1 MRFVPWLVTSVFSV
15 AWLACDGH
23 APTAP
28 VKAPSPSAPSAA
40 AAPPQDT
47 AAATATVEP
56 TGTATPAPATPAK
69 REPMNVI
76 LLVID
81 AMRWDMPWNG
91 YSRPIAPNLTRLAEK
106 SVRFE
111 RGYAISSYTSKCVA
125 GLLSGRFPSELPRT
139 SPFFT
144 KYEDS
149 NEMMAEVLKQRGVRS
164 LSAHAHMYL
173 DKPSGLTQGFD
184 VWRLVSGIQ
193 FDYNKDPYVTSP
205 QYTDLVKEILEAPE
219 NTSGRFFGY
228 FHYMDPHHEYNTHK
242 EAPKW
247 GTSARD
253 LYDEEIWFTD
263 KYVGNLLSFIES
275 KPWGKNTAII
285 VTGDHGEGFG
295 ERVGGV
301 DNYRIWKHAF
311 ELYEVLV
318 KVPLFVYLPG
328 AEPRDVARWR
338 GHIDLVPTIYDLL
351 GETPPEGLHGTSLVP
366 EILGEDT
373 PSRPII
379 VDLPADTHNRRRRA
393 LIDDGYKLIA
403 FGKDFRFN
411 LFNVKD
417 DPGESKELSRV
428 EPERKKAM
436 VERYRGIVAGI
447 RDVKATGAPVLDD

>member
-1 MRFVPWLVTSVFSV
+1 MRIVSRILFSV
-15 AWLACDGH
+15 SLSMLACSGPSPQTPVQEPKVEH
-23 APTAP
+23 SPPSESSPTAAPTTNDDP
-28 VKAPSPSAPSAA
+28 R
-40 AAPPQDT
+40 
-47 AAATATVEP
+47 EP
-56 TGTATPAPATPAK
+56 TASTPAESEK
-69 REPMNVI
+69 RGPMNVI

-91 YSRPIAPNLTRLAEK
+91 YSRAIAPNLTRLAEK

-111 RGYAISSYTSKCVA
+111 RGYAISSYTSKSVA
-125 GLLSGRFPSELPRT
+125 GLLSGRFPSEMART

-144 KYEDS
+144 KYDDS
-149 NEMMAEVLKQRGVRS
+149 NEMMAEVLQRRGVRTV
-164 LSAHAHMYL
+164 SAHAHMYL

-184 VWRLVSGIQ
+184 VWRLISGIQ
-193 FDYNKDPYVTSP
+193 FDYNKDPYITSP
-205 QYTDLVKEILEAPE
+205 QYTDLVKSILEAPE

-242 EAPKW
+242 EAPTW
-247 GTSARD
+247 GTTSRD

-263 KYVGNLLSFIES
+263 KWVGELLTFIES
-275 KPWGKNTAII
+275 RPWAKNTAII

-311 ELYEVLV
+311 ELYEVLI
-318 KVPLFVYLPG
+318 KVPLFVYVPG
-328 AEPRDVARWR
+328 VEARQIARWR
-338 GHIDLVPTIYDLL
+338 GHIDLVPTIFDLL
-351 GETPPEGLHGTSLVP
+351 GEQPPEGLSGVSLVP
-366 EILGEDT
+366 EIKGEDV
-373 PSRPII
+373 PPRPII

-393 LIDDGYKLIA
+393 LIEDGYKLIA
-403 FGKDFRFN
+403 FGKDFRFT
-411 LFNVKD
+411 LYNVKD

-447 RDVKATGAPVLDD
+447 HDVKAVGAPVLDD